1 MNTEQPELPG
11 MPPAASLVR
20 SLRRPD
26 LVRLVAQARVGYAI
40 ASALGTRQSLTASP
54 ALELARS
61 ICGATF
67 THDDRLTLA
76 ALATL
81 PVRGF
86 SLPPD
91 AMLDEDDVQAM
102 VPVIAGESR
111 RALAP
116 VFDLLRIMEGG
127 GDV

>member
-1 MNTEQPELPG
+1 MNASQPDLPG

-26 LVRLVAQARVGYAI
+26 RARLVAKVKVGFEIAQAI
-40 ASALGTRQSLTASP
+40 GTRNTLTASP
-54 ALELARS
+54 ALELART
-61 ICGATF
+61 ICGARF

-86 SLPPD
+86 TLPPD
-91 AMLDEDDVQAM
+91 ALLNEAEVLPM
-102 VPVIAGESR
+102 VRLEAGEAL

-116 VFDLLRIMEGG
+116 VLEVLRHLEGAH
-127 GDV
+127 V